1 MRIKGTTINT
11 KPKASVRYC
20 VGDYLTEMNK
30 AYTEKYRVIFEELTA
45 RRERENERWK
55 AEIRRG
61 WSNNIQ
67 RNMHEQEHKKTINEL
82 TEAINRLQIEAKAD
96 FDEILAEA
104 DERFEKHSRPTGD
117 KIDLATVELLKSGI
131 LSDDDFPR
139 LAKDFNGNV
148 AMTRIIGKY
157 AKERAEQSQ
166 IGEVKSKLNKL
177 VFECEQDRF
186 NYREPL
192 AEFASLCEMALSD
205 DSCKTQYEIRANAY
219 HRVLTEGYSDRY
231 DTVKDLSISEEYTG
245 ANKDGD

>member
-1 MRIKGTTINT
+1 MRIKGNIFNS
-11 KPKASVRYC
+11 KPKATVRYC

-30 AYTEKYRVIFEELTA
+30 AYTEKYRVKFEELTA

-61 WSNNIQ
+61 WSDNIQ
-67 RNMHEQEHKKTINEL
+67 RNMHEQEHQNTLKEL
-82 TEAINRLQIEAKAD
+82 SEAINRLQIEATAD
-96 FDEILAEA
+96 FDEIITEA
-104 DERFEKHSRPTGD
+104 DERFEKHARPTGD
-117 KIDLATVELLKSGI
+117 KVDLATVELLKSGI

-139 LAKDFNGNV
+139 LAKDFSGNV

-166 IGEVKSKLNKL
+166 AGEAKNKLNKL
-177 VFECEQDRF
+177 ALECEQDRF

-192 AEFASLCEMALSD
+192 TEFASLCEMALSD
-205 DSCKTQYEIRANAY
+205 DSLKTQYDIRANSY
-219 HRVLTEGYSDRY
+219 HRVLTEGYSDRF

-245 ANKDGD
+245 AEDA